1 MIETIEKK
9 FLLSTCRDPEKLLKA
24 HTEVPFNTLLT
35 SEGRFLYEKIVEYF
49 NQYKILPTKTVFKL
63 WISKVE
69 DSEFKNSLIAYFE
82 SISNTTIQEGEFQ
95 FYIDSLKK
103 NKVYNDALDTI
114 ERFSNTVEKDK
125 IIDQINNLQTELS
138 RIGSSS
144 NKKVDYYN
152 LSENVNEQVRSFH
165 CVSESNNGIPTPI
178 EALNNAIGGLKP
190 AQLNIIAGVS
200 GSGKSIFLLNFSEY
214 AYRLGYNVVYFT
226 IEMSYQDCLNRY
238 HSLITQFPANA
249 ILHNTLSDEDKKIFY
264 HKLYDYHI
272 TDKDSKKK
280 LNEIFKKDLKELGI
294 SPTEEEIKIYGNEAK
309 KYSIDRLFEQ
319 VKDLTFRSN
328 QFYIVDAMFGLNV
341 YQLKSH
347 INNLSRKGKVDL
359 VVVDYLN
366 LMNSGLRGLQD
377 WEDAKHVSRALK
389 TISRE
394 FNLPVLTAVQL
405 SSATKDERISQNDVR
420 YSKAINENADNVIA
434 FKRNDKDELLNIIRL
449 ELIKHRHGKSE
460 VITVKEDFNRIS
472 IQDVKTNGH

>member
-9 FLLSTCRDPEKLLKA
+9 FLLSICRDPEKVLKA
-24 HTEVPFNTLLT
+24 HAEVPFNTLPT
-35 SEGRFLYEKIVEYF
+35 AEGRFFYEKIVDHF
-49 NQYKILPTKTVFKL
+49 NQYKTLPTKTVFKV
-63 WISKVE
+63 WISKLE
-69 DSEFKNSLIAYFE
+69 DVEFKSSLTAYFE
-82 SISNTTIQEGEFQ
+82 SFSMISIQDGEFQ

-103 NKVYNDALDTI
+103 NKVYNDVLDTI
-114 ERFSNTVEKDK
+114 ERFSNTIEKDK
-125 IIDQINNLQTELS
+125 IIDQINNLQNELS
-138 RIGSSS
+138 RIGTSS
-144 NKKVDYYN
+144 NKKVEYYN
-152 LSENVNEQVRSFH
+152 LSENVSDQIRSFH
-165 CVSESNNGIPTPI
+165 CSTEASKGIPTPI

-214 AYRLGYNVVYFT
+214 AYRLGYNVAYFT

-238 HSLITQFPANA
+238 HSLITQFPANS

-272 TDKDSKKK
+272 VDKDSKKK
-280 LNEIFKKDLKELGI
+280 LSEIFKKDLKELGI
-294 SPTEEEIKIYGNEAK
+294 SPTEEEIKIYGDEAK
-309 KYSIDRLFEQ
+309 KYSINRLFEQ

-328 QFYIVDAMFGLNV
+328 KFFIIDAMFGLSA

-347 INNLSRKGKVDL
+347 INNLYRKGNVDL
-359 VVVDYLN
+359 IVIDYLN
-366 LMNSGLRGLQD
+366 LMNSGLKGLQD

-389 TISRE
+389 TIARE

-405 SSATKDERISQNDVR
+405 NNAIKGEKITQNDVR
-420 YSKAINENADNVIA
+420 YSRAINENADNVIA

-460 VITVKEDFNRIS
+460 IITVKEDFNRIS
-472 IQDVKTNGH
+472 IQDVKINGH

>member
-1 MIETIEKK
+1 MIEAIEKK
-9 FLLSTCRDPEKLLKA
+9 FLLCICRDPEKILKA
-24 HTEVPFNTLLT
+24 YAEVPFNTLPT
-35 SEGRFLYEKIVEYF
+35 SEGRFFYEKIIDHF
-49 NQYKILPTKTVFKL
+49 NQYKTLPTKTVFKV
-63 WISKVE
+63 WISKLE
-69 DSEFKNSLIAYFE
+69 DVEFKSSLIAYFE
-82 SISNTTIQEGEFQ
+82 SFSTTTIQDGEFQ
-95 FYIDSLKK
+95 FYVDSLKK
-103 NKVYNDALDTI
+103 NKIYNDALDTI
-114 ERFSNTVEKDK
+114 ERFSNTIEKDK
-125 IIDQINNLQTELS
+125 IVDQINDLQNELS

-152 LSENVNEQVRSFH
+152 LSENVNDQIRSFH
-165 CVSESNNGIPTPI
+165 CSTETNKGIPTPI

-214 AYRLGYNVVYFT
+214 AYRLGYNVAYFT

-238 HSLITQFPANA
+238 HSLITQFPANS
-249 ILHNTLSDEDKKIFY
+249 ILHSTLSDEDKRLFY

-272 TDKDSKKK
+272 IDKGSKKK
-280 LNEIFKKDLKELGI
+280 LNEIFKKDLTELGI

-309 KYSIDRLFEQ
+309 KYSINRLFEH
-319 VKDLTFRSN
+319 VKDLTFRPN
-328 QFYIVDAMFGLNV
+328 KFFIIDAMFGLSA
-341 YQLKSH
+341 YHLKSH
-347 INNLSRKGKVDL
+347 INNLSRKGNVDL
-359 VVVDYLN
+359 IVVDYLN

-389 TISRE
+389 TIARE

-405 SSATKDERISQNDVR
+405 NNATKGEKITQNDVR

-460 VITVKEDFNRIS
+460 IITVKEDFNRIS
-472 IQDVKTNGH
+472 IQDVKINGH